1 MTQSSRPPSLA
12 AAALRWQRD
21 SFRARGLAGSFRY
34 LAGQFVE
41 CFKDSL
47 PERRRSRFGDI
58 DYDCDHAVDTTW
70 ARLPLS
76 VRLREVFSERL
87 YQPTVEEE
95 FAAIMQHLVSGDGSG
110 DGSAD
115 AAIDLQTHTFIDLGS
130 GKGRALL
137 LAAMYPFA
145 RIVGVEVQP
154 GLDAIAHQNI
164 ARFANPGQRCHLIES
179 LCADARE
186 YPFPPTNLVLYLF
199 NPFPDYVLRE
209 VLANLVASA
218 RSTPRSILVIYNAPF
233 EQQEFARVPALQCLY
248 ACPQYQLY
256 CIAPA

>member
-1 MTQSSRPPSLA
+1 MSQSTRPPSLA

-21 SFRARGLAGSFRY
+21 SIHARGFFSSFRY
-34 LAGQFVE
+34 LAEQFVE
-41 CFKDSL
+41 CVKDSM

-70 ARLPLS
+70 ARLPIS

-95 FAAIMQHLVSGDGSG
+95 FAAIMQHLTSVDFE
-110 DGSAD
+110 
-115 AAIDLQTHTFIDLGS
+115 TFTFIDLGS

-145 RIVGVEVQP
+145 HIVGVEVQP
-154 GLDAIAHQNI
+154 ELDAIARDNI
-164 ARFANPGQRCHLIES
+164 ERFQESGQQCRSIES
-179 LCADARE
+179 VCGDARE
-186 YPFPPTNLVLYLF
+186 YSFPLTNIVLYLF

-209 VLANLVASA
+209 VLTNLVTSA
-218 RSTPRSILVIYNAPF
+218 RRSPRSILVLYNAPF
-233 EQQEFARVPALQCLY
+233 EKQEFERIPELQQY
-248 ACPQYQLY
+248 YETSQYQLY
-256 CIAPA
+256 TVQT